1 MIQHKFGVIF
11 CVNQRKVHRMA
22 VISPLKIAKPHYAH
36 LYYARLKK
44 RDPGV
49 WGDNFPALGHKK
61 GSPTEKS
68 MRLRKI
74 VQNGM
79 RGSVC

>member
-11 CVNQRKVHRMA
+11 CVKQRKVRRMA
-22 VISPLKIAKPHYAH
+22 VISPTKMAQLHNAH

-49 WGDNFPALGHKK
+49 WGDNYPALGHKK
-61 GSPTEKS
+61 AAPPKN
-68 MRLRKI
+68 R
-74 VQNGM
+74 
-79 RGSVC
+79 

>member
-1 MIQHKFGVIF
+1 MTVILP
-11 CVNQRKVHRMA
+11 VKM
-22 VISPLKIAKPHYAH
+22 AKPQYAH

-44 RDPGV
+44 RDSGV

-68 MRLRKI
+68 MRLHKI
-74 VQNGM
+74 VKMGCEGVFADNYWVK
-79 RGSVC
+79 S

>member
-11 CVNQRKVHRMA
+11 CVNQRKVHRMT
-22 VISPLKIAKPHYAH
+22 VISPVKMAKPQYAQ